1 MIAAKMIVF
10 TYCTVLVSVLFVCF
24 CFLQILVCSQLPQK
38 SKKKTKKQKKNAN
51 TPTGRGDACRLADYL
66 LTGIRTRLILNRNEG
81 LQAA

>member
-10 TYCTVLVSVLFVCF
+10 TYCTVLVGVLFVCF

-38 SKKKTKKQKKNAN
+38 SKKKKKKNAN

-66 LTGIRTRLILNRNEG
+66 LTGIRTRLILNRN
-81 LQAA
+81 